1 DMKKIMANTLK
12 FVSYELNS
20 EISISSGAA
29 ATAMEEGYSGVVN
42 ISPFACLIG
51 RVIEGLYLPYARQ
64 NKYPA
69 ISIEIDGNQLPP
81 NIINKLNIFML
92 NVIRY
97 KENPGVAE
105 LIDYEE

>member
-1 DMKKIMANTLK
+1 M
-12 FVSYELNS
+12 
-20 EISISSGAA
+20 
-29 ATAMEEGYSGVVN
+29 
-42 ISPFACLIG
+42 
-51 RVIEGLYLPYARQ
+51 PYARQ

-105 LIDYEE
+105 LIDYEDEK